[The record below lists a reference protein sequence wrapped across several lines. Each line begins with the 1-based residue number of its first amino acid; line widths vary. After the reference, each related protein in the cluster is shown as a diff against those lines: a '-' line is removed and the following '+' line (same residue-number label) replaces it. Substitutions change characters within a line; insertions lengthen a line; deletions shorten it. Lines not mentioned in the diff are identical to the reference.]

1 MKKIISTT
9 LVVVLL
15 LFAGHAGAFT
25 VVPTGYL
32 YTLDIDIPNPGMVP
46 DLVRRIGGV
55 EFKVLG
61 GESQTNWTY
70 ELGDA
75 VPTGGNWIFEI
86 YGGGYGAVYDD
97 WDYSDPDYKPMT
109 SGRVVTITS
118 DVALT
123 FDSLVFYDF
132 EGRIDFPAG
141 YYASEGFKESPVPI
155 PGAIVL
161 LGTGLAG
168 MFGLARRRS

>member
-9 LVVVLL
+9 LFVFFL

-25 VVPTGYL
+25 VVPTSYL
-32 YTLDIDIPNPGMVP
+32 YTLDIDISNPVTGLE
-46 DLVRRIGGV
+46 LVRKIGGV

-61 GESQTNWTY
+61 GEPQTNWTF

-75 VPTGGNWIFEI
+75 VPTGGNWIFESF
-86 YGGGYGAVYDD
+86 GGNYSAIYDD
-97 WDYSDPDYKPMT
+97 WDFSDPDYTPMT
-109 SGRVVTITS
+109 SGRVATITS

-132 EGRIDFPAG
+132 EGKTDFPAG
-141 YYASEGFKESPVPI
+141 YYASEGFKESPVPL
-155 PGAIVL
+155 PGAMIL
-161 LGTGLAG
+161 LGSGLVG
-168 MFGLARRRS
+168 VFGLVRRRS